1 MFAEIHVERGRIRAV
16 LPCLTGT
23 IIRTETDTFTYPG
36 GHVYPG
42 LVDNHAHIVLLG
54 EQLTFTDLSSVD
66 GPAALL
72 TALAASSPIDGWL
85 RATGWNEEFWSE
97 RRLPLRAEL
106 DAITGDV
113 PLLAMRVDSH
123 SALVNTAALVRA
135 GLDPATAPELLIDDD
150 LEPVWAALPAP
161 SQETL
166 RQMIERATAE
176 CARHGLTEI
185 HDLHVFEP
193 WLEVFRMMAES
204 GRLPVRVQSFVAGQT
219 RQWQDLGQ
227 LPAGG
232 ELLRVCGVK
241 LFADG
246 ALGSR
251 GALLSAPYSDDAS
264 TRGRCLLSATE
275 MTEMITEIV
284 QAGWPCVAI
293 HAIGDEA
300 VRNVIDAYE
309 AVRALPEADEVI
321 FRLEHAQIVRD
332 EDLPRIARNR
342 IMACVQPTHCIS
354 DASMAERRL
363 GMERI
368 DWSYRW
374 RSLLDA
380 GVHVGGGSD
389 FPIES
394 PDPLAGIAAF
404 VERVPR
410 GHHQAWQ
417 AHERI
422 TRAEALE
429 AFTYGAH
436 VTSGMEYRR
445 GRIDVGYDADLTI
458 LDVDLLDES
467 ANANSSDHVMATFV
481 AGQRRFER

>member
-23 IIRTETDTFTYPG
+23 IILTETDTFTYPG
-36 GHVYPG
+36 CHVYPG

-54 EQLTFTDLSSVD
+54 EQLTFTDLSRVD
-66 GPAALL
+66 GVAELL
-72 TALAASSPIDGWL
+72 RTLAAASPIDGWL
-85 RATGWNEEFWSE
+85 RATGWNEEFWTD
-97 RRLPLRAEL
+97 RRLPSRAEL
-106 DAITGDV
+106 DAVTGTV

-123 SALVNTAALVRA
+123 SALVNTAALVHA
-135 GLDPATAPELLIDDD
+135 GIDPATTPELLIDQD
-150 LEPVWAALPAP
+150 LEPIWAVLPAP
-161 SQETL
+161 SPETL
-166 RQMIERATAE
+166 RLMIERATAE

-193 WLEVFRMMAES
+193 WLEVFRTMAES
-204 GRLPVRVQSFVAGQT
+204 GRLPVRVQSFVGGQT
-219 RQWQDLGQ
+219 RQWQQIGQ

-264 TRGRCLLSATE
+264 THGRCLLSAEE

-300 VRNVIDAYE
+300 VHNVITAYE
-309 AVRALPEADEVI
+309 SVRALLEASDVI

-332 EDLPRIARNR
+332 DDIQRIARSR

-363 GMERI
+363 GPERI

-374 RSLLDA
+374 RSLIDA
-380 GVHVGGGSD
+380 GVHIGGGSD

-394 PDPLAGIAAF
+394 PDPLAGMAAF
-404 VERVPR
+404 TSRVPR
-410 GHHQAWQ
+410 GHEQAWQ

-422 TRAEALE
+422 TKTEALE

-445 GRIDVGYDADLTI
+445 GRIDVGFDADLTI
-458 LDVDLLDES
+458 LDVDLLDE
-467 ANANSSDHVMATFV
+467 NAAPNSSEHVMATFV
-481 AGQRRFER
+481 AGVRRYER